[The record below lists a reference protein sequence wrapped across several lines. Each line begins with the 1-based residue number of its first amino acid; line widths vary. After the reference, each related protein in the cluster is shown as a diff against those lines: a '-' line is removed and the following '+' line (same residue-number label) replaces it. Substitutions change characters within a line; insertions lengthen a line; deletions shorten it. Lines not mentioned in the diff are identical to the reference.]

1 MHRRKSRVKVYRE
14 SWNKRIDLLISDP
27 KTVLRKR
34 WTTSLAQTKRPKW
47 LARVRS
53 IPASNFARVPWADKF
68 DFGMY
73 RRAKKQARRKPKRE
87 TRRSSAPPQL
97 EPGAPTDL
105 QLMHAIQSQDP
116 EALSQ
121 LYDRYNGILKALI
134 LRVIHNEAE
143 ADDLL
148 QEIFMEI
155 WNQARNFSAQ
165 KGKPLGW
172 MVTLAR
178 RRAIDGLRK
187 KQAYARAEQRLQSE
201 TEQQPDAWVHNATE
215 EEIALSDTRFL
226 IRKVINGLPPAQ
238 QQAIDLAFFRGMSQ
252 REIAAKTNT
261 PLGTVKTRLEL
272 GLKKIYDG
280 LKELKD
286 EL

>member
-1 MHRRKSRVKVYRE
+1 MSD
-14 SWNKRIDLLISDP
+14 DLS
-27 KTVLRKR
+27 T
-34 WTTSLAQTKRPKW
+34 
-47 LARVRS
+47 
-53 IPASNFARVPWADKF
+53 
-68 DFGMY
+68 
-73 RRAKKQARRKPKRE
+73 
-87 TRRSSAPPQL
+87 SAPFEAETEKPGL
-97 EPGAPTDL
+97 TARAPVIEPGEPTDL
-105 QLMHAIQSQDP
+105 ELMQGIQREDP
-116 EALSQ
+116 DALSK

-134 LRVIHNEAE
+134 LRVIHNESE

-155 WNQARNFSAQ
+155 WNQAKNFSAH

-187 KQAYARAEQRLQSE
+187 KQAYARAEERLQSG
-201 TEQQPDAWVHNATE
+201 TEQ
-215 EEIALSDTRFL
+215 EITFGDTRVL
-226 IRKVINGLPPAQ
+226 IRNVINCLPPAQ
-238 QQAIDLAFFRGMSQ
+238 REAIELAFFRGMSQ
-252 REIAAKTNT
+252 REIAANTNT

-280 LKELKD
+280 LKELEH

>member
-1 MHRRKSRVKVYRE
+1 
-14 SWNKRIDLLISDP
+14 
-27 KTVLRKR
+27 
-34 WTTSLAQTKRPKW
+34 LAC
-47 LARVRS
+47 ARF
-53 IPASNFARVPWADKF
+53 IPASTFANVSRAAEF
-68 DFGMY
+68 DFDM
-73 RRAKKQARRKPKRE
+73 RRKAKKQAQRKPKRE
-87 TRRSSAPPQL
+87 TRHFSAPPQL
-97 EPGAPTDL
+97 EPGAPSDL
-105 QLMHAIQSQDP
+105 ELMHSIQDQDP
-116 EALSQ
+116 DALSQ

>member
-1 MHRRKSRVKVYRE
+1 M
-14 SWNKRIDLLISDP
+14 
-27 KTVLRKR
+27 
-34 WTTSLAQTKRPKW
+34 
-47 LARVRS
+47 
-53 IPASNFARVPWADKF
+53 
-68 DFGMY
+68 G
-73 RRAKKQARRKPKRE
+73 KRE
-87 TRRSSAPPQL
+87 NFHIIKRGKHLRARPSPTRKNKSERDASKALQAAVPQPGLPSDL
-97 EPGAPTDL
+97 E
-105 QLMHAIQSQDP
+105 LMQGVQREDP

-155 WNQARNFSAQ
+155 WNQAKNFSAQ

-187 KQAYARAEQRLQSE
+187 KQAYARAEERLQQE
-201 TEQQPDAWVHNATE
+201 TEQQPDAWVHNSTE
-215 EEIALSDTRFL
+215 EEILDADRRVL
-226 IRKVINGLPPAQ
+226 IRRVIGILPPPQ
-238 QQAIDLAFFRGMSQ
+238 QQAIELAFFRGMSQ

-280 LKELKD
+280 LKELRD

>member
-1 MHRRKSRVKVYRE
+1 M
-14 SWNKRIDLLISDP
+14 D
-27 KTVLRKR
+27 TVSPDGTQPEIEEAPAPRM
-34 WTTSLAQTKRPKW
+34 
-47 LARVRS
+47 
-53 IPASNFARVPWADKF
+53 PAS
-68 DFGMY
+68 
-73 RRAKKQARRKPKRE
+73 
-87 TRRSSAPPQL
+87 APEL

-105 QLMHAIQSQDP
+105 ELMQRIQEEDP
-116 EALSQ
+116 EALSL
-121 LYDRYNGILKALI
+121 LYDRYNGIMKALI

-155 WNQARNFSAQ
+155 WNQAKNFSAQ

-187 KQAYARAEQRLQSE
+187 KQAYARAGERLQSE

-215 EEIALSDTRFL
+215 EEITFSDTRIL
-226 IRKVINGLPPAQ
+226 VRRVINTLPPAQ

-280 LKELKD
+280 LKELRD

>member
-1 MHRRKSRVKVYRE
+1 M
-14 SWNKRIDLLISDP
+14 P
-27 KTVLRKR
+27 
-34 WTTSLAQTKRPKW
+34 
-47 LARVRS
+47 
-53 IPASNFARVPWADKF
+53 
-68 DFGMY
+68 
-73 RRAKKQARRKPKRE
+73 
-87 TRRSSAPPQL
+87 RRSKLSLPADPDEAPPRLPAMTPKL
-97 EPGAPTDL
+97 EPGEPTDL
-105 QLMHAIQSQDP
+105 ELMEGIQKEDP
-116 EALSQ
+116 EALSK
-121 LYDRYNGILKALI
+121 LYDRYNGIIKALI
-134 LRVIHNEAE
+134 LRVVHNEAE

-148 QEIFMEI
+148 QEIFMEL
-155 WNQARNFSAQ
+155 WNQAKNFSAQ

-187 KQAYARAEQRLQSE
+187 KQAYARAGERLQQE

-215 EEIALSDTRFL
+215 EEINFSDTRRL
-226 IRKVINGLPPAQ
+226 IRKVIGGLPPAQ
-238 QQAIDLAFFRGMSQ
+238 QQAFELAFFRGMSQ
-252 REIAAKTNT
+252 REIAAHTNT

>member
-1 MHRRKSRVKVYRE
+1 MSIEPNGDHNLSAALSE
-14 SWNKRIDLLISDP
+14 E
-27 KTVLRKR
+27 
-34 WTTSLAQTKRPKW
+34 
-47 LARVRS
+47 LARRMPV
-53 IPASNFARVPWADKF
+53 A
-68 DFGMY
+68 
-73 RRAKKQARRKPKRE
+73 
-87 TRRSSAPPQL
+87 APEL

-105 QLMHAIQSQDP
+105 ELMLAIQAENPD
-116 EALSQ
+116 ALSQ
-121 LYDRYNGILKALI
+121 LYDRYSGILKALI

-155 WNQARNFSAQ
+155 WNQAKNFSSQ

-187 KQAYARAEQRLQSE
+187 KQAYARAGERLQNE
-201 TEQQPDAWVHNATE
+201 IEQQPDAWVHNATE
-215 EEIALSDTRFL
+215 EEITFRDTRVL
-226 IRKVINGLPPAQ
+226 VRGVIEQLPPPQ
-238 QQAIDLAFFRGMSQ
+238 QEAINLAFFRGMSQ
-252 REIAAKTNT
+252 REIAAETNT

-280 LKELKD
+280 LKELRH

>member
-1 MHRRKSRVKVYRE
+1 MAEPNQKSLDPSE
-14 SWNKRIDLLISDP
+14 NSDQP
-27 KTVLRKR
+27 AGPTV
-34 WTTSLAQTKRPKW
+34 AP
-47 LARVRS
+47 
-53 IPASNFARVPWADKF
+53 
-68 DFGMY
+68 
-73 RRAKKQARRKPKRE
+73 E
-87 TRRSSAPPQL
+87 T
-97 EPGAPTDL
+97 PTDL
-105 QLMHAIQSQDP
+105 KLMEQIQMGDP
-116 EALSQ
+116 EALSS

-148 QEIFMEI
+148 QEVFMEI
-155 WNQARNFSAQ
+155 WKQAKNFSAE

-187 KQAYARAEQRLQSE
+187 KQAYARAEERLQSE
-201 TEQQPDAWVHNATE
+201 TEQQPDAWIHNATE
-215 EEIALSDTRFL
+215 DEINFRDTRVL
-226 IRKVINGLPPAQ
+226 VRRVISSLPPAQ
-238 QQAIDLAFFRGMSQ
+238 QQAIELAFFRGMSQ
-252 REIAAKTNT
+252 REIASNTNT

>member
-1 MHRRKSRVKVYRE
+1 MGQSK
-14 SWNKRIDLLISDP
+14 LI
-27 KTVLRKR
+27 
-34 WTTSLAQTKRPKW
+34 
-47 LARVRS
+47 
-53 IPASNFARVPWADKF
+53 AST
-68 DFGMY
+68 
-73 RRAKKQARRKPKRE
+73 RRKPKKRVRLAKSRPRAV
-87 TRRSSAPPQL
+87 TVAPQL
-97 EPGAPTDL
+97 EPGAPSDL
-105 QLMHAIQSQDP
+105 DLMQGIQAGDAD
-116 EALSQ
+116 ALSQ

-155 WNQARNFSAQ
+155 WNQAKNFSSQ

-187 KQAYARAEQRLQSE
+187 KQAYARAEERLKNE
-201 TEQQPDAWVHNATE
+201 TEQQPDAWVNNATE
-215 EEIALSDTRFL
+215 EEILLSDTRSL
-226 IRKVINGLPPAQ
+226 IRKVIAGLPLPQ
-238 QQAIDLAFFRGMSQ
+238 QQAIDLAFFKGMSQ

-280 LKELKD
+280 LKELRD

>member
-1 MHRRKSRVKVYRE
+1 MDPLE
-14 SWNKRIDLLISDP
+14 SEGAAPELNGAPAPRL
-27 KTVLRKR
+27 
-34 WTTSLAQTKRPKW
+34 
-47 LARVRS
+47 
-53 IPASNFARVPWADKF
+53 PASAR
-68 DFGMY
+68 
-73 RRAKKQARRKPKRE
+73 E
-87 TRRSSAPPQL
+87 L

-105 QLMHAIQSQDP
+105 ELMQGIQQEDP

-134 LRVIHNEAE
+134 LRVVHNEAE

-155 WNQARNFSAQ
+155 WNQAKNFSAQ

-187 KQAYARAEQRLQSE
+187 KQAYARAEERLQNE

-215 EEIALSDTRFL
+215 EEITFTDTRVI
-226 IRKVINGLPPAQ
+226 IRRVINSLPPAQ
-238 QQAIDLAFFRGMSQ
+238 QQAIELAFFRGMSQ

>member
-1 MHRRKSRVKVYRE
+1 MDPGSGE
-14 SWNKRIDLLISDP
+14 SAVSPRLSILTPRIEEGSPSDLELMRGIQAEDP
-27 KTVLRKR
+27 
-34 WTTSLAQTKRPKW
+34 
-47 LARVRS
+47 
-53 IPASNFARVPWADKF
+53 D
-68 DFGMY
+68 
-73 RRAKKQARRKPKRE
+73 
-87 TRRSSAPPQL
+87 
-97 EPGAPTDL
+97 
-105 QLMHAIQSQDP
+105 
-116 EALSQ
+116 ALSQ

-134 LRVIHNEAE
+134 LRVVHNEAE

-155 WNQARNFSAQ
+155 WKQAKNFSPE

-187 KQAYARAEQRLQSE
+187 RQAYQRAEERLQAE
-201 TEQQPDAWVHNATE
+201 TEQQPDAWVQNTTE
-215 EEIALSDTRFL
+215 EEISFSDTRTL
-226 IRKVINGLPPAQ
+226 VRKMLDRIPTAQ
-238 QQAIDLAFFRGMSQ
+238 RQAIELAFFRGMSQ
-252 REIAAKTNT
+252 REIASKTNT

>member
-1 MHRRKSRVKVYRE
+1 MKVAAFGAFLSELEGRPFQIIYTR
-14 SWNKRIDLLISDP
+14 LHL
-27 KTVLRKR
+27 KTR
-34 WTTSLAQTKRPKW
+34 TSPEQENEGETAK
-47 LARVRS
+47 
-53 IPASNFARVPWADKF
+53 
-68 DFGMY
+68 
-73 RRAKKQARRKPKRE
+73 RRALQPPEPK
-87 TRRSSAPPQL
+87 
-97 EPGAPTDL
+97 PGAPTDL
-105 QLMHAIQSQDP
+105 ELMQGIQREDP

-155 WNQARNFSAQ
+155 WNQAKNFSAA

-187 KQAYARAEQRLQSE
+187 KQAYLRAEERLQQQ
-201 TEQQPDAWVHNATE
+201 TEQQPDAWVHNSTE
-215 EEIALSDTRFL
+215 EEILDGDRRIL
-226 IRKVINGLPPAQ
+226 IRRVIAMLPPPQ
-238 QQAIDLAFFRGMSQ
+238 QQAIELAFFRGMSQ
-252 REIAAKTNT
+252 REIAANTNT

-280 LKELKD
+280 LKELRD

>member
-1 MHRRKSRVKVYRE
+1 MADELRQPFEPKVVKATPSAQGPVLTPGE
-14 SWNKRIDLLISDP
+14 LSDL
-27 KTVLRKR
+27 
-34 WTTSLAQTKRPKW
+34 
-47 LARVRS
+47 
-53 IPASNFARVPWADKF
+53 
-68 DFGMY
+68 
-73 RRAKKQARRKPKRE
+73 E
-87 TRRSSAPPQL
+87 
-97 EPGAPTDL
+97 
-105 QLMHAIQSQDP
+105 LMQAIQREDS
-116 EALSQ
+116 EALAL

-134 LRVIHNEAE
+134 LRVIHNESE

-155 WNQARNFSAQ
+155 WNQAKNFSAQ

-187 KQAYARAEQRLQSE
+187 KQAYARAEERLQSE
-201 TEQQPDAWVHNATE
+201 TEQQPDAWVHNTTE
-215 EEIALSDTRFL
+215 QEITFGDTRVL
-226 IRKVINGLPPAQ
+226 VRKVINSLPPPQ
-238 QQAIDLAFFRGMSQ
+238 QQAIELAFFRGMSQ
-252 REIAAKTNT
+252 REIAANTNT

-280 LKELKD
+280 LKELEH

>member
-1 MHRRKSRVKVYRE
+1 M
-14 SWNKRIDLLISDP
+14 P
-27 KTVLRKR
+27 
-34 WTTSLAQTKRPKW
+34 LALNLSAAMKDGIRLGEGVDNPEH
-47 LARVRS
+47 L
-53 IPASNFARVPWADKF
+53 PAS
-68 DFGMY
+68 
-73 RRAKKQARRKPKRE
+73 
-87 TRRSSAPPQL
+87 PPQL
-97 EPGAPTDL
+97 EPDAPTDL
-105 QLMHAIQSQDP
+105 DLMQAIQAEDP

-134 LRVIHNEAE
+134 LRVVHNEAE
-143 ADDLL
+143 AEDLL

-155 WNQARNFSAQ
+155 WNQAKNFSAQ

-187 KQAYARAEQRLQSE
+187 KQAYARAEERLQAE
-201 TEQQPDAWVHNATE
+201 TEQQPEAWVHNSTE
-215 EEIALSDTRFL
+215 EEINFADTR
-226 IRKVINGLPPAQ
+226 VIVRNVIDSLPPAQ
-238 QQAIDLAFFRGMSQ
+238 QQAIELAFFRGMSQ
-252 REIAAKTNT
+252 REIAANTNT

>member
-1 MHRRKSRVKVYRE
+1 MNLPGNGVE
-14 SWNKRIDLLISDP
+14 AEGGIEE
-27 KTVLRKR
+27 
-34 WTTSLAQTKRPKW
+34 
-47 LARVRS
+47 
-53 IPASNFARVPWADKF
+53 PAPLPAA
-68 DFGMY
+68 
-73 RRAKKQARRKPKRE
+73 
-87 TRRSSAPPQL
+87 APEL
-97 EPGAPTDL
+97 EAGAATDL
-105 QLMHAIQSQDP
+105 ELMQAIQAEDP

-143 ADDLL
+143 AEDLL

-155 WNQARNFSAQ
+155 WNQAKNFSAQ

-187 KQAYARAEQRLQSE
+187 KQAYTRAGERLQAE
-201 TEQQPDAWVHNATE
+201 TEQQPEAWVHNSTE
-215 EEIALSDTRFL
+215 EEITFTDTRV
-226 IRKVINGLPPAQ
+226 IVRNVINSLPPAQ

-252 REIAAKTNT
+252 REIAANTNT

>member
-1 MHRRKSRVKVYRE
+1 MPGNLDSSTPLETEEERARLPA
-14 SWNKRIDLLISDP
+14 IMP
-27 KTVLRKR
+27 VL
-34 WTTSLAQTKRPKW
+34 P
-47 LARVRS
+47 
-53 IPASNFARVPWADKF
+53 
-68 DFGMY
+68 
-73 RRAKKQARRKPKRE
+73 
-87 TRRSSAPPQL
+87 
-97 EPGAPTDL
+97 PGAPSDL
-105 QLMHAIQSQDP
+105 ALMRAIQAEEP

-121 LYDRYNGILKALI
+121 LYDRYSGILKALV

-143 ADDLL
+143 AEDLL

-155 WNQARNFSAQ
+155 WNQAKNFSAH

-187 KQAYARAEQRLQSE
+187 KQAYARAEERLQSE
-201 TEQQPDAWVHNATE
+201 TEQQPEAWVHNATE
-215 EEIALSDTRFL
+215 VEIALGDTRVL
-226 IRKVINGLPPAQ
+226 IRQVIDSLPPAQ
-238 QQAIDLAFFRGMSQ
+238 QEAIELAFFRGMSQ
-252 REIAAKTNT
+252 REIAANTNT

-280 LKELKD
+280 LKELRD